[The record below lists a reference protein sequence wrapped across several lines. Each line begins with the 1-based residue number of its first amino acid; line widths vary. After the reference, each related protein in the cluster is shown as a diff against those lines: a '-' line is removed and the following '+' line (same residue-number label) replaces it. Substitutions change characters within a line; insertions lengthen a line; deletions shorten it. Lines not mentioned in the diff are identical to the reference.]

1 MDFLRSHLIMNA
13 PWVQQQTHPKLMTGN
28 GQLKKVS
35 SAKGRVGLEE
45 TCSVLCHQY
54 VFFQL

>member
-28 GQLKKVS
+28 GQLKKVY
-35 SAKGRVGLEE
+35 SAKG
-45 TCSVLCHQY
+45 LCHQY